1 MKLYKNTIKLGALYC
16 IFYSALHL
24 FRFLYYYTDTFSS
37 WGDWV
42 FDLLLDLD
50 ILFIGFGAFGFGFN
64 LPPLYLLLTV
74 GLFSINLYVLK
85 RKNELTLKR
94 FACLLFISI
103 FILLIGVRNHDEFSV
118 MVESGKKF
126 WEYFPFIPGPK
137 YD

>member
-1 MKLYKNTIKLGALYC
+1 MKLYKNTIRLGALYC

-24 FRFLYYYTDTFSS
+24 LFFLRYHTDVFDS
-37 WGDWV
+37 WGDWI
-42 FDLLLDLD
+42 FDLVLDLKT
-50 ILFIGFGAFGFGFN
+50 IFIVLGAFGFGFN
-64 LPPLYLLLTV
+64 LPPLYLLLVT

-85 RKNELTLKR
+85 RKNELSLKR

-126 WEYFPFIPGPK
+126 WEYFPFIPKSK